1 MNKTLL
7 WTVGI
12 LVCIGIIFGFYYMIQ
27 KLTPSAQKILKDIEE
42 VTPKIKKF
50 VDTIEKN
57 EDRIEKI
64 INDLDES
71 VPELK
76 EDLLEIKQA
85 KPEIRKSLSNISQLA
100 ADYNSANNIQL
111 PLYFKYGIP
120 SIIRLNKKVNK
131 LVDNANKS
139 ARLVTSAVTG
149 LYNTKAGRFVLGES
163 KEEHEKEQKEE
174 EERQLK
180 LAEEEEKEDAE
191 LGEQLYNAYLKEKE
205 RVEAMR
211 HSESF
216 RYPLDKP
223 LPLPSGVNL
232 FSIK

>member
-42 VTPKIKKF
+42 VTPKIKRF

-71 VPELK
+71 IPELK
-76 EDLLEIKQA
+76 ENLLEIKQA
-85 KPEIRKSLSNISQLA
+85 KPEIRKSLSDISQVA
-100 ADYNSANNIQL
+100 TDYKSANNTL
-111 PLYFKYGIP
+111 FPMYFKYGIP
-120 SIIRLNKKVNK
+120 SILRLNTKVNK
-131 LVDNANKS
+131 LVDNANKTIP
-139 ARLVTSAVTG
+139 LVASAVTG
-149 LYNTKAGRFVLGES
+149 ISKSKLLGYFIGGS
-163 KEEHEKEQKEE
+163 KEEQQEKQQQEE
-174 EERQLK
+174 AERQLK
-180 LAEEEEKEDAE
+180 LAEEKEDAE
-191 LGEQLYNAYLKEKE
+191 LGEQLYNDYLKEKQ

-223 LPLPSGVNL
+223 LPLPSSVNL
-232 FSIK
+232 FSI